1 MADRFQDLG
10 SFLSLDVNGSALY
23 AYLQGLPVE
32 LIALEQ
38 VWREAGVALHLSME
52 VGQIYVLRMNDVK
65 EISAKAV
72 SFGVSLPQRRHRART

>member
-1 MADRFQDLG
+1 MDAREDLG
-10 SFLSLDVNGSALY
+10 SSLSLDANGRALY

-32 LIALEQ
+32 LVALEQ

-52 VGQIYVLRMNDVK
+52 VGQIYVLRMNDGK

-72 SFGVSLPQRRHRART
+72 SFGVSLPLRRHRAGT